1 MSMRTPKVSWLGL
14 VTALAIVAQAT
25 AGELG
30 VVVVMAPGAP
40 ALSKDQ
46 IASIY
51 LGRNNELKPLDLPD
65 SNPTRESFYKKA
77 TDRDANQVKAVWSRI
92 IFTGQGQPPKE
103 VPDAAAVKKAVAADP
118 KAVGYIAKSDVD
130 ASVKVVLSL
139 D

>member
-1 MSMRTPKVSWLGL
+1 MNMRTIRFIWVGL
-14 VTALAIVAQAT
+14 AAALAIVAQVN
-25 AGELG
+25 AGEI
-30 VVVVMAPGAP
+30 VVVMAPGAA

-46 IASIY
+46 VANVY

-65 SNPTRESFYKKA
+65 SNPTRESFYKRA